1 MLAWAGITAWHLDRP
16 LIDPEG
22 SFLGPA
28 MVRLPILCLGGLFLD
43 LVPRAIWLSRG
54 RVRLMPGIV
63 RERWQQH
70 WSRERLLLV
79 ILGIACFYVIY
90 VSYRNLKSFLPLV
103 NGRMY
108 DRELHMLDRVLFFG
122 HDPALVH
129 PRHPRRPASWPTC
142 SRAST
147 CSSSRWSPSS

>member
-1 MLAWAGITAWHLDRP
+1 
-16 LIDPEG
+16 
-22 SFLGPA
+22 
-28 MVRLPILCLGGLFLD
+28 
-43 LVPRAIWLSRG
+43 
-54 RVRLMPGIV
+54 MPGIV

-103 NGRMY
+103 SDRMY

-122 HDPALVH
+122 HDPALVLH
-129 PRHPRRPASWPTC
+129 DILGDQRRGRTC

-147 CSSSRWSPSS
+147 CSSSRWSRSW